1 MPDRS
6 PRSTSPVYVIL
17 GATGG
22 IGSALCRRLS
32 RDAAQLVIGAR
43 DAAKL
48 NALSNEIDA
57 HPFPL
62 DATDIAS
69 VEACIALAIER
80 YGRLDGVANCVGS
93 LLLKPA
99 HLTSEAE
106 WQATLTVN
114 LGSAFATVRAAVR
127 AMTETGGSIVLVSSV
142 AARLGLANHEAI
154 AAAKAGVGGLVLSA
168 AASYA
173 ARGIRVNAVAPGM
186 VRTPLT
192 ARLTQSEAAL
202 KASTAMHPLGRIG
215 DPEDVASA
223 IAWLLTPEQ
232 SWITGQI
239 LSVDG
244 GFSTVQP
251 RAATSRSRA
260 SMNG

>member
-1 MPDRS
+1 MTLNSHKHSS
-6 PRSTSPVYVIL
+6 PIYVVL

-22 IGSALCRRLS
+22 IGSTLCQRL
-32 RDAAQLVIGAR
+32 ACEGAQLVIGAR

-48 NALSNEIDA
+48 DALSQDTDA
-57 HPFPL
+57 YPYPL
-62 DATDIAS
+62 DATDMAS
-69 VEACIALAIER
+69 VEACIALAVEC
-80 YGRLDGVANCVGS
+80 YGRIDGVANCVGS

-106 WQATLTVN
+106 WQATIAIN
-114 LGSAFATVRAAVR
+114 LGSAFATVRASAR
-127 AMTETGGSIVLVSSV
+127 AMMKTGGSIVLVSSV

-223 IAWLLTPEQ
+223 IAWLLDPEQ
-232 SWITGQI
+232 SWVTGQT
-239 LSVDG
+239 LSIDG
-244 GFSTVQP
+244 GLSTVQP
-251 RAATSRSRA
+251 RAAAGR
-260 SMNG
+260 